1 MPDMPIRHH
10 HDSGWYEVRIE
21 GHLDS
26 RWAAWFD
33 ALSLTNESDGTTVFR
48 SQVADQAALY
58 GLLQKVRDIGLPLLS
73 VAQVEADQPGS
84 TTKPR
89 SQSSTTIPRRRTTS

>member
-1 MPDMPIRHH
+1 MRDMPIRRHR
-10 HDSGWYEVRIE
+10 DSGWYEVRIE
-21 GHLDS
+21 GHLDA

-33 ALSLTNESDGTTVFR
+33 ALSLTKESDGTTVFR
-48 SQVADQAALY
+48 TQVADQAALY

-73 VAQVEADQPGS
+73 VAQVEAEKPGS

-89 SQSSTTIPRRRTTS
+89 S

>member
-48 SQVADQAALY
+48 SQVADQSALY

-73 VAQVEADQPGS
+73 VAQVEADKPGS
-84 TTKPR
+84 ATNLR
-89 SQSSTTIPRRRTTS
+89 S